1 MAIDPDRTVE
11 MRVSNSETRVSLGFF
26 RQIAANRWAK
36 PLVRLLSIS
45 LALVVL
51 AAIGSSAR
59 AVPQTLAPV
68 VITSAEAASSIS
80 PASTASSVPTT
91 TSSAPATS
99 PPPATDHAKRATVDD
114 PVTLNTATLDDLE
127 RLPGIGP
134 KRATA
139 ILELRQKLGRFR
151 QVEDLMR
158 VKGVGR
164 ATLKKL
170 RPIVRLD

>member
-1 MAIDPDRTVE
+1 
-11 MRVSNSETRVSLGFF
+11 MRASNFETRVSPGFF
-26 RQIAANRWAK
+26 RQIAASRWAK
-36 PLVRLLSIS
+36 PLVRMLSIA

-59 AVPQTLAPV
+59 AIPQTVAPV
-68 VITSAEAASSIS
+68 VITSAEAASPIAS
-80 PASTASSVPTT
+80 ASTPAATAAGAPTT

-99 PPPATDHAKRATVDD
+99 APPPTDHTKRATVDD

-134 KRATA
+134 KRAAA

-151 QVEDLMR
+151 QLEDLMR

-170 RPIVRLD
+170 RPIVKLD

>member
-1 MAIDPDRTVE
+1 MTVNPDRTAQ
-11 MRVSNSETRVSLGFF
+11 MHVSTSETRVSLGFF

-36 PLVRLLSIS
+36 PVLRLLSIA

-51 AAIGSSAR
+51 AAIGSTAR
-59 AVPQTLAPV
+59 AVPQTVAPV
-68 VITSAEAASSIS
+68 VITSAEATSSIA
-80 PASTASSVPTT
+80 PASTASSVPTA

-99 PPPATDHAKRATVDD
+99 PPVVDHTKRATVDD
-114 PVTLNTATLDDLE
+114 PVTLNTATLDDLQ

-139 ILELRQKLGRFR
+139 ILQLRQKLGRFR

>member
-1 MAIDPDRTVE
+1 MSSARTP
-11 MRVSNSETRVSLGFF
+11 LGIF

-36 PLVRLLSIS
+36 PLVRLLSIAT
-45 LALVVL
+45 ALVVL
-51 AAIGSSAR
+51 VAIGSSAR
-59 AVPQTLAPV
+59 AVPQTVAPV
-68 VITSAEAASSIS
+68 VITSAEATSSAAPTPSAIPS
-80 PASTASSVPTT
+80 ATA
-91 TSSAPATS
+91 SAPATT
-99 PPPATDHAKRATVDD
+99 PPAAVEHVKRATVDD

-134 KRATA
+134 KRAAA

>member
-1 MAIDPDRTVE
+1 MAIDPDRTVQ

-36 PLVRLLSIS
+36 PLVRLLSIA

-59 AVPQTLAPV
+59 AIPQTVAPV
-68 VITSAEAASSIS
+68 VITSAEAASSVA
-80 PASTASSVPTT
+80 PASNSSSVPTT
-91 TSSAPATS
+91 TASAPANAPPS
-99 PPPATDHAKRATVDD
+99 PVDHAKRATVDD

-134 KRATA
+134 KRAAA